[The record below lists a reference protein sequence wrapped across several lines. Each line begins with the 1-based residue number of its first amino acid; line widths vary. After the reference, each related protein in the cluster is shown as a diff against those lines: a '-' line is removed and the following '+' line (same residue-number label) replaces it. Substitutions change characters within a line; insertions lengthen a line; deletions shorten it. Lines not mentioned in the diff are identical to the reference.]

1 MQPLRIALLCGAED
15 SETDAIISYSSRLA
29 AALNSSISMSATV
42 FRLIAPGR
50 WREHSKGQR
59 GSAGIPSGFDAYVL
73 QYNPFSFGRRG
84 MAPWLPLAWRR
95 LRDHN
100 AALMVITVH
109 EAYMPLVGWRWTT
122 MGLWHRAQLWALLGA
137 TDFTIA
143 TCREREDEIAALG
156 GRHVRGDHIPV
167 GSNLDEVVD
176 IAHVAALRASLR
188 GPQSLPIIATFG
200 NAHPSRAMS
209 MLHLALHA
217 VAGSVGEHVLLN
229 LGARPPRVVPPLGVE
244 VVTPGPLTT
253 AQVAA
258 HLSCADLVLLPY
270 VTGAITNKTTLMA
283 SLQMGRAVLST
294 YGPSTDDE
302 LLDPGLLLVSIDD
315 PEKYAAEAVRLIR
328 DDDER
333 EVLARRGRELYER
346 TFSWETIAAQTR
358 SALSALARGS
368 ARGVG
373 VSCAQA
379 DTFGQ

>member
-143 TCREREDEIAALG
+143 TCREREDDIAA
-156 GRHVRGDHIPV
+156 
-167 GSNLDEVVD
+167 
-176 IAHVAALRASLR
+176 VAALRASLR

-333 EVLARRGRELYER
+333 EALARRGRELYER